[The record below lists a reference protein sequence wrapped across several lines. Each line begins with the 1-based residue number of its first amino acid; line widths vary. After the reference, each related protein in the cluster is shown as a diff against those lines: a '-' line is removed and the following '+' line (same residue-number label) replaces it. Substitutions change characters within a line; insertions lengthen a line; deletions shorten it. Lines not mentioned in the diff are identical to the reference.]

1 MASRKR
7 RTNVVNTEALAENAA
22 QKPIV
27 DFIED
32 FESAL
37 YSFLRDCKV
46 RNLSEHTVKYYRNEL
61 TGFMRILEQQGV
73 STVPSKITTNQIKE
87 NVILYMMEELGRSEV
102 TINAKLRAVR
112 AFFNFLHKE
121 GIIADN
127 PVDNVSLIKQK
138 KTVIETFSRDQLHAI
153 LRQPDQS
160 TFTGFRDYTILLLL
174 IETGIRARELC
185 AITTND
191 VNWQDNL
198 VKVDGKGYKER
209 QVPMQTQMKRQLRK
223 YLQVRGRLDTP
234 NLFVTIDDTP
244 LTQRQLQNRI
254 AKYGRKANINGV
266 RCSPHTFRH
275 TFAKMSVQNG
285 ADVFALQAVLGHT
298 SLEMVRN
305 YVNLFSSDVY
315 EKHRKFS
322 PLERLL

>member
-1 MASRKR
+1 MVSRKR

-61 TGFMRILEQQGV
+61 TGFMRILEQQDV
-73 STVPSKITTNQIKE
+73 STVPSKITANQIKE

-191 VNWQDNL
+191 INWQDNL

-254 AKYGRKANINGV
+254 AKYGRKANIKGV

-285 ADVFALQAVLGHT
+285 ADVFSLQAVLGHT